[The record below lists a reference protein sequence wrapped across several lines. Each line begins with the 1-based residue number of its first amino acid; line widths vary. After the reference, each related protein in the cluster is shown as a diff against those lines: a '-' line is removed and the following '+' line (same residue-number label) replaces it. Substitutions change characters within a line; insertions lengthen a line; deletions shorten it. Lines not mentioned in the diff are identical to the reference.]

1 MLASREE
8 IKRVIKD
15 IRNRRNKWVLSRRPK
30 NMATLAN
37 LAIQETL
44 ALDIIYNKISWQDY
58 ISGPETDGHPRP
70 IPGDIW
76 VFGLIIE
83 NVECY
88 LKFQDRPNGGV
99 VWISLHDAK
108 YPMNYPYK

>member
-44 ALDIIYNKISWQDY
+44 ALDIIYNKTSWQDY
-58 ISGPETDGHPRP
+58 ISGQKQITTQDP
-70 IPGDIW
+70 
-76 VFGLIIE
+76 
-83 NVECY
+83 
-88 LKFQDRPNGGV
+88 FQE
-99 VWISLHDAK
+99 ISGCSD
-108 YPMNYPYK
+108 

>member
-44 ALDIIYNKISWQDY
+44 ALDIIYNKTSWQDY
-58 ISGPETDGHPRP
+58 ISGQKQMTT
-70 IPGDIW
+70 
-76 VFGLIIE
+76 
-83 NVECY
+83 
-88 LKFQDRPNGGV
+88 QDPFHE
-99 VWISLHDAK
+99 ISGCSD
-108 YPMNYPYK
+108 